1 MRLVVEEKH
10 FIAFHVIFSLI
21 CAIVVFVPMAAM
33 GTKVLGLVVLYN
45 GALPLYGIV
54 IKNSEWPRIWLFSFI
69 LSLFQVFPDWFLSA
83 QLGILV
89 FPDHGP
95 WSIGTIAGYMAGLW
109 TIPFFVI
116 IFLAGRVRERSS
128 TGMAYISAALTALV
142 IFGMSEAVAWQLPL
156 WYARDVMM
164 WGHTAVYIIIPEI
177 ILGLACLYGY
187 NSVKGR
193 GLGATVPAAFLVMQ
207 LYLGS
212 AAFFY
217 FFLEKVVK
225 LNH

>member
-10 FIAFHVIFSLI
+10 FIAFHAVFSLI

-69 LSLFQVFPDWFLSA
+69 LSIFQVFPDWFLSA

-109 TIPFFVI
+109 T
-116 IFLAGRVRERSS
+116 GRVRERSS

-164 WGHTAVYIIIPEI
+164 WGHTAVYIIIPEV

-187 NSVKGR
+187 NSVKRR
-193 GLGATVPAAFLVMQ
+193 GLIATVPAAFLVMQ

-217 FFLEKVVK
+217 FFLEKIVK